1 MGALEG
7 SGRAFYSAPEP
18 GGDGVGLR
26 EKVAISIILI
36 MMRKQAPRYITKQRQ
51 AAGTEQSREK
61 SRMHIRKVQVESK
74 TRSRAARIAERGA
87 EQQNTAAIQST
98 CGKTPFPFYPQLAPG

>member
-36 MMRKQAPRYITKQRQ
+36 MMRKQAYNK
-51 AAGTEQSREK
+51 AEQS
-61 SRMHIRKVQVESK
+61 SRN
-74 TRSRAARIAERGA
+74 GA
-87 EQQNTAAIQST
+87 EQREEQNAYQRS
-98 CGKTPFPFYPQLAPG
+98 